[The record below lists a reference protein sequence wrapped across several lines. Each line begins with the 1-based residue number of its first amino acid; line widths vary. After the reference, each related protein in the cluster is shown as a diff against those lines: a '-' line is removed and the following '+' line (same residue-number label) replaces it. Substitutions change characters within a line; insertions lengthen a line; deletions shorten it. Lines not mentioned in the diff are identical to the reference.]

1 MSNPIRILHVVSE
14 LNQGGIENFIM
25 NIYRS
30 IDKNKVQ
37 FDFIVHHT
45 AKGVFEDEI
54 ELLGG
59 KVFHFSFLD
68 DKNYFK
74 YKRDLKKFF
83 KENDEYNIIHGHLA
97 SLGFIYLKYA
107 KKAGIK
113 NRIAHS
119 HGTATPKSL
128 KGFIKSITFKY
139 FGKYST
145 IRFACSTEAGK
156 YMFNTNDD
164 FTFIPNAID
173 FNRFK
178 YNIDVR
184 NNIRKKYKIDN
195 NCVIGHVGRFT
206 IEKNHAFIL
215 EILSE
220 IKKTNENIKLL
231 LVGDGPLR
239 NTIQMKV
246 EELGL
251 TENVIFTGNIKN
263 VQDMYNAMDLFI
275 LPSLFEGLPVTGI
288 ESQVSGLPSIFSNN
302 VTREVKISSLADFL
316 EIDDYKVWAEKLIN
330 TKINKNRE
338 ESVITNNNFDVS
350 NLANY
355 LEKYYTNLK

>member
-54 ELLGG
+54 ESLGG

-83 KENDEYNIIHGHLA
+83 KEHDEYNIIHGHLA

-107 KKAGIK
+107 KNAGIK

-206 IEKNHAFIL
+206 IEKNHVFIL

-220 IKKTNENIKLL
+220 IKKTNENVKLL

-239 NTIQMKV
+239 NTIQMKA
-246 EELGL
+246 EEQGL

-263 VQDMYNAMDLFI
+263 VQDMYNAMDIFI

-302 VTREVKISSLADFL
+302 VTREVKISPLADFL
-316 EIDDYKVWAEKLIN
+316 EIDDYKVWAEKIIN
-330 TKINKNRE
+330 TKMNKNRE